1 MLTDS
6 DTEEVRQREANGELR
21 VSTGSAKK
29 EESES
34 DAHGPMV
41 SSFCQEQLN
50 SPNLCSFD
58 EEQAM
63 DDVQLG
69 SDASSPE
76 KEVSQERN
84 EEIKVMQEVIQD
96 EGGENEDNSEEN
108 YLPVTITISKASD
121 EESSETATEKD
132 AKPNEE
138 EDSAQFEH
146 TTTISAS
153 DETADDTFKRLKD
166 GYLKKILSQKE
177 VVDGLFNLI
186 VGGPFDLETRYIIEY
201 PQNVEKMLEFIGICS
216 QSMQAEIWSVFV
228 AIVRK
233 SFRNLEACCR
243 VGLISKCLDL
253 LPIAN
258 SVISDLLIQL
268 LSALSSYSITVKETK
283 ALLRALQAKNGVWGR
298 NSAKLLSVMQEM
310 PKRDGADVFF
320 SFPGK
325 ASARWPQN
333 GWSFATCFRAD
344 PLNSVNFEKEKPYLF
359 SFLTK
364 QGLGY
369 QCYFM
374 GNCLV
379 VHCVRGHGPNK
390 ETTRCVRF
398 ELTPRKWHHVVLSY
412 VYSRWA
418 KSEIQCYIDGQLVE
432 NIDATW
438 LVSTSD
444 YFDRCFIGCGFNADA
459 NEAFCGQMAAVY
471 VFSQPLS
478 AQQAACLYSLG
489 PAYQSLFKFD
499 AGSNL
504 PEGYKKNLFNGQL
517 NSSLVFAYCPKNSSE
532 RTGQLCLF
540 PGSKN
545 QTSYF
550 VQVPHAIMKEGVEV
564 ITTHSIHSSLHSVG
578 GIQMLLPLFAQ
589 IDMPHEDGSINY
601 EICEMLL
608 SVIYLLL
615 STSLSA
621 QQQLFH
627 SQGLLI
633 IAHVLNTSSEKH
645 LSSDVLDKF
654 IEIASFLQNS
664 SAGVPLV
671 KQLFDH
677 IFFTPQLWIRTEP
690 SVQMRLYNYL
700 ATDFVNANFS
710 TSILRRTSTVAGLI
724 HTLKFY
730 YWIVRPNQIL
740 CPDGAAHPVS
750 QLDKPASVGE
760 VTRLDRSSI
769 VHIRGYI
776 LQLINKLMFSP
787 PPGCEE
793 KDLNRDDEFQCIFN
807 YIATVEEDDNLYD
820 IVAQMM
826 RQVCEHPAVMV
837 PAFDRKQA
845 VAVIFKLASSGNE
858 LIRIPALKTFGYFLC
873 RSTLKRKNEAV
884 NNLNLL
890 HLLSEKLLINSR
902 FLSLATY
909 NVLFEILIEQM
920 CPEILFVKHDDPP
933 ADATRFENPQML
945 KVIATA
951 IMQSEECP
959 ELIRVKKIFL
969 TDIIQL
975 CKDCR
980 ENRRVVLQMSVWQEW
995 LISLAYIFPE
1005 TVEEEEVSNL
1015 VYELFSILLF
1025 HAIRLEYGGWRV
1037 WVDTLAITH
1046 SKVSWHK
1053 YRRKLA
1059 ARNERRSALSLKSKD
1074 SSKNNITVTNNGKT
1088 SKSETNE
1095 KISDNGDNQQDHVLD
1110 EGTEDHPLP
1119 VYRTPDFLWSSVH
1132 IRLLN
1137 DLLCA
1142 IEGVV
1147 EEWVDS
1153 STAIV
1158 DHVNNTDNHVF
1169 VSNTV
1174 HILSQLTDSLI
1185 MACGGLLPLLAA
1197 ATAPNSELDI
1207 ADTTQQRLSI
1217 SDAAY
1222 FLQRFTELADVFIFV
1237 SGINFSE
1244 LEQEKNMPSGGILRQ
1259 SLRLVS
1265 TMAVRNILACRI
1277 ELKERGFCEVSVT
1290 SPAKYDAI
1298 VKFVSGAMENKDP
1311 AKGIAEI
1318 DRLLQNID
1326 LQRLKGIVYRD
1337 MEEGRQAQFLALA
1350 VVYFLSV
1357 LMVSRYRDILEPP
1370 TSPSPFF
1377 DTNSDSS
1384 ARKKSVDSNK
1394 SKSLSKGTTFD
1405 QNENSDKASR
1415 HSMESAQSAGTEPN
1429 GTVDLNVERRSENG
1443 AKIEEKR
1450 GTNDENEDTK
1460 SEEDQELRHGIS
1472 SIKFDGAEVK
1482 EIEDQQKYRTD
1493 HLNSLNSTNLRN
1505 LESGE
1510 RRQYLT
1516 SKLQNALESVAPLFR
1531 EIMTDFRSF
1540 LQKTLL
1546 GTHGQEIMN
1555 DTKVMQSLKSIQGSV
1570 VELVM
1575 LLCSQEWQ
1583 TSLQKHAG
1591 LAFIELVNEGRL
1603 MAHAT
1608 RDHILRV
1615 ANEADFIMKRLRA
1628 EDVSKHA
1635 QFEKE
1640 SSEQLTNRMTEE
1652 QVSDH
1657 LLMSSKRRDFLI
1669 ALKLLEKM
1677 RTILLNPSGAWS
1689 DKDNDRKIYWKCDL
1703 WEDDSRRRKRF
1714 VPNTHHKK
1722 HMLKTVVEHDQEVEP
1737 EELLRELAHRM
1748 GDFPGAKL
1756 KLGAGVNEL
1765 VDEADIDKWGSE
1777 ENDSKDSKQGQPSYR
1792 TKAKLI
1798 AQGVVVPGTIS
1809 ITSTDLYFDV
1819 DEEDELY
1826 KQQDPRTIPLLED
1839 L

>member
-6 DTEEVRQREANGELR
+6 DTEEVRQREPNGELR
-21 VSTGSAKK
+21 VSTGSVTAKK
-29 EESES
+29 QESES

-50 SPNLCSFD
+50 SPNLCSFE

-63 DDVQLG
+63 EDVQL
-69 SDASSPE
+69 SDAGSPE
-76 KEVSQERN
+76 KEVNPQRN
-84 EEIKVMQEVIQD
+84 EEIKVMQEVVQ
-96 EGGENEDNSEEN
+96 EERGENEDSSEEN

-121 EESSETATEKD
+121 ET
-132 AKPNEE
+132 P
-138 EDSAQFEH
+138 
-146 TTTISAS
+146 
-153 DETADDTFKRLKD
+153 DDTFKRLKD
-166 GYLKKILSQKE
+166 GYLKKSLSQKE

-186 VGGPFDLETRYIIEY
+186 VGGPFDLETRFIIEY

-325 ASARWPQN
+325 ASAGIALPPLHRWPQN
-333 GWSFATCFRAD
+333 GWSFATWFRAD

-379 VHCVRGHGPNK
+379 VHCIRGHGPNK

-444 YFDRCFIGCGFNADA
+444 YFDRCFVGCGSNADA

-478 AQQAACLYSLG
+478 AQQEACLYSLG

-504 PEGYKKNLFNGQL
+504 PEGYRKNLFNGQL
-517 NSSLVFAYCPKNSSE
+517 NSSLVFAYCPKNVDGPKNSSE

-589 IDMPHEDGSINY
+589 IDMPHEDGSVNY

-664 SAGVPLV
+664 SAGIPLV

-730 YWIVRPNQIL
+730 YWIVRPNQTL
-740 CPDGAAHPVS
+740 SSDGAAHPVLQS
-750 QLDKPASVGE
+750 DKPAMVGE

-776 LQLINKLMFSP
+776 LQLINKLMFVP

-793 KDLNRDDEFQCIFN
+793 KDLNRDDEFQCLFN

-820 IVAQMM
+820 VVAQMM

-845 VAVIFKLASSGNE
+845 IAVIFKLASSGNE

-884 NNLNLL
+884 NHLNLL

-920 CPEILFVKHDDPP
+920 CPEILFVKHDDPL
-933 ADATRFENPQML
+933 ADSTRFENPQML

-969 TDIIQL
+969 TDIIRL

-1005 TVEEEEVSNL
+1005 TAEEEDVSNL

-1053 YRRKLA
+1053 YRR
-1059 ARNERRSALSLKSKD
+1059 
-1074 SSKNNITVTNNGKT
+1074 
-1088 SKSETNE
+1088 
-1095 KISDNGDNQQDHVLD
+1095 
-1110 EGTEDHPLP
+1110 
-1119 VYRTPDFLWSSVH
+1119 
-1132 IRLLN
+1132 
-1137 DLLCA
+1137 
-1142 IEGVV
+1142 VV

-1277 ELKERGFCEVSVT
+1277 ELKERGFCEVSVS

-1415 HSMESAQSAGTEPN
+1415 HSMESAQSASTEPN
-1429 GTVDLNVERRSENG
+1429 GAVDHYAGRHSENG

-1450 GTNDENEDTK
+1450 GTNGENEDTK

-1472 SIKFDGAEVK
+1472 SIKFDGTEVN
-1482 EIEDQQKYRTD
+1482 EIEDRQKYGTD

-1505 LESGE
+1505 LETGE

-1555 DTKVMQSLKSIQGSV
+1555 DTKVMQSLKTIQGSV

-1640 SSEQLTNRMTEE
+1640 SSEQFSNRLTEE

-1657 LLMSSKRRDFLI
+1657 LLMSSKRRDFLV

-1722 HMLKTVVEHDQEVEP
+1722 HVLKTMIEHDEEVEP
-1737 EELLRELAHRM
+1737 EELLKELAHRM

-1798 AQGVVVPGTIS
+1798 AQGVVVPGTVS
-1809 ITSTDLYFDV
+1809 ITSTDMYFDA

-1826 KQQDPRTIPLLED
+1826 KQQDPRININILVTEYLTSLQYGKMFYEIYIKTIPLLED
-1839 L
+1839 LV